1 MKREREVSDGC
12 APQTIRIAFLAFV
25 LAIWAFRCAAQPDA
39 EFRSLFQIRRVI
51 PDTVQI
57 LHIGYNLR
65 VTAAGV
71 ECVPTNPAN
80 GSMPAISVQ
89 TWIRG
94 DAGEWIG
101 VTKSGATVTL
111 WGVGQAQYL
120 EIDSGREV
128 LFLYYGAPALLT
140 LKMDE
145 KQ

>member
-1 MKREREVSDGC
+1 MTLLVAAGQQQRQRTNLKEIGFYPKFQRN
-12 APQTIRIAFLAFV
+12 IATLRKIGYILIYLFILYFLAF
-25 LAIWAFRCAAQPDA
+25 
-39 EFRSLFQIRRVI
+39 
-51 PDTVQI
+51 
-57 LHIGYNLR
+57 
-65 VTAAGV
+65 
-71 ECVPTNPAN
+71 N
-80 GSMPAISVQ
+80 GSMPAIPVQ

>member
-80 GSMPAISVQ
+80 GWLDDVAAV
-89 TWIRG
+89 
-94 DAGEWIG
+94 
-101 VTKSGATVTL
+101 
-111 WGVGQAQYL
+111 
-120 EIDSGREV
+120 
-128 LFLYYGAPALLT
+128 
-140 LKMDE
+140 
-145 KQ
+145 